1 MTLRYYQQEA
11 KDQIINELSINSKC
25 LVKMF
30 CGSGKSLIMQNIV
43 EHYNENLSVFVFP
56 SLSLLEQFHND
67 YLINSTNV
75 LKISSA
81 VGSTTNNT
89 SIIEFIENK
98 NKKIIYVTYQ
108 SFELLLKNLQNRKI
122 DVCCFDEAH
131 HAVGNVYQTLIFN
144 DDNLITKQIFFTA
157 TPKNANGIVM
167 YDKNDTSKSMCGK
180 LVYDYSYYRGM
191 NEGYLNPFDIE
202 VGLFTENTNKSIY
215 ESIAR
220 SILTTGNNRVLTF
233 HATVNSDANSSTKNF
248 VNEKLFI
255 KSFHSIVNTEF
266 ESKKGFYKKISMIG
280 LDATVS
286 MKNRKIILSKFKKNK
301 NIINDNNI
309 TILCSCETIGEG
321 VDTNDANMCVFVD
334 PKSSVVKIIQNI
346 GRIVRKQYGIDKP
359 KSTVLIPCWVDK
371 FKYEHCITK
380 EERDKVIREDMSK
393 DGNYIGVLN
402 VLSALHQEQE
412 DLFDDCDYLETDN
425 NDNNVGGKNEAKK
438 DTKEKVETNYKYK
451 RPKMLFQCN
460 SDLKVLWSIKELENV
475 EYCIKS
481 CLLECEFVNV
491 WWGNF
496 VKLNEFIDENEKT
509 PSCGSNDKNEN
520 FLAVWL
526 EHQNRNYKNRTKGMR
541 NDDQY
546 NIWSSFLEVYAEY
559 FDVWNR
565 NFDKLKEFLIENKT
579 PPLSGSTDEYEKS
592 LASWLCEQTYDYK
605 NMANGMSND
614 EQYNIWSN
622 FLKEYAEY
630 LDVWN
635 FNLNKLKVFINE
647 NNKLPS
653 PYSTNKYEKSLVS
666 WLCSQRQ
673 IQNYANIAKS
683 NDEQH
688 NIWSNF
694 LKEYAEYFDV
704 WHINFNELKVFMT
717 ENDKLPSPDSKNDYE
732 RTLAYWFLHQNQN
745 YEKRKHRMK
754 EDIPYNAWTL
764 FINTHVKNN
773 QIKPVKTMKL
783 VIRPKKNFE
792 YTVKKTMETPVIK
805 RIRIKSHMEILHQ
818 RYKTLS
824 SANLN
829 KEFTDNSNLWNE
841 YHDLSE
847 KNEESFPQEG
857 IPRNRII
864 NELEKLKTR
873 RTKTV
878 VDMGCGRAQISKHFT
893 DKNDTRFQFI
903 NYDHVSCNETVISC
917 DISNTPQENDS
928 VEIVILS
935 LALWG
940 SNCKSYIAEA
950 HRILES
956 NGLLYIIEAT
966 KRWSEEDENHNLI
979 QGEEGGKLKK
989 VLIENNFQVSE
1000 SKIEKF
1006 SLFICNKRQ
1015 II

>member
-1 MTLRYYQQEA
+1 MSLRYYQQEA
-11 KDQIINELSINSKC
+11 KDEIIKELSINSKC

-30 CGSGKSLIMQNIV
+30 CGSGKSLIMKNIV

-56 SLSLLEQFHND
+56 SLSLLEQFHSD
-67 YLINSTNV
+67 YFRNSTNV
-75 LKISSA
+75 LMISSA
-81 VGSTTNNT
+81 VGSTTNNI

-98 NKKIIYVTYQ
+98 NKKIICVTYQ
-108 SFELLLKNLQNRKI
+108 SFELLLKNLQNNKI

-157 TPKNANGIVM
+157 TPKNTNGIVM

-220 SILTTGNNRVLTF
+220 SILNTGNNRVLTF

-248 VNEKLFI
+248 VNEKLF
-255 KSFHSIVNTEF
+255 KESFDFIVNTEF

-286 MKNRKIILSKFKKNK
+286 MKNRKKILSKFKKNII
-301 NIINDNNI
+301 NINDNDI

-346 GRIVRKQYGIDKP
+346 GRIVRKQYGINKP

-371 FKYEHCITK
+371 FKYENCITK

-412 DLFDDCDYLETDN
+412 DLFDECDYFETEIETSFSNCVDK
-425 NDNNVGGKNEAKK
+425 NVGVKNGDKK
-438 DTKEKVETNYKYK
+438 DTEEQIETNDKYK

-491 WWGNF
+491 WGGNF

-509 PSCGSNDKNEN
+509 PSCDSIDKHEK
-520 FLAVWL
+520 FLATWL
-526 EHQNRNYKNRTKGMR
+526 EHQNHNYKNRTKGMLH
-541 NDDQY
+541 DDQY
-546 NIWSSFLEVYAEY
+546 NIWSGFLEVYAEY
-559 FDVWNR
+559 FDVWNS
-565 NFDKLKEFLIENKT
+565 NFNKLKAFLNENKEL
-579 PPLSGSTDEYEKS
+579 PLSGSTNEYEKS
-592 LASWLCEQTYDYK
+592 LASWLSNQTYDYK
-605 NMANGMSND
+605 NTTMSN
-614 EQYNIWSN
+614 EEHYTIWSN
-622 FLKEYAEY
+622 FLWEYA
-630 LDVWN
+630 D
-635 FNLNKLKVFINE
+635 
-647 NNKLPS
+647 
-653 PYSTNKYEKSLVS
+653 
-666 WLCSQRQ
+666 
-673 IQNYANIAKS
+673 
-683 NDEQH
+683 
-688 NIWSNF
+688 
-694 LKEYAEYFDV
+694 YFDV
-704 WHINFNELKVFMT
+704 WISNFNKLKAFLN
-717 ENDKLPSPDSKNDYE
+717 ENKKFPLSVSTNEYE
-732 RTLAYWFLHQNQN
+732 KTLALWARHQNQN
-745 YEKRKHRMK
+745 YKNRTHRMND
-754 EDIPYNAWTL
+754 DIPYNAWTL
-764 FINTHVKNN
+764 FCDTHVKNN
-773 QIKPVKTMKL
+773 QIKPVKTMEL
-783 VIRPKKNFE
+783 VKPSRPKKNFE
-792 YTVKKTMETPVIK
+792 YTVKKTTDTPEIK
-805 RIRIKSHMEILHQ
+805 KIRIKSQMEVLHQ

-824 SANLN
+824 STNLN
-829 KEFTDNSNLWNE
+829 KEFSDNSNLWNE

-847 KNEESFPQEG
+847 KNEESFPKEG

-864 NELEKLKTR
+864 NELEKLKAR

-903 NYDHVSCNETVISC
+903 NYDHVSSNESVISC
-917 DISNTPQENDS
+917 DISNTPLENDS

-935 LALWG
+935 LAMWG
-940 SNCKSYIAEA
+940 SNCKSYITEA

-979 QGEEGGKLKK
+979 QGEEGGKLKN
-989 VLIENNFQVSE
+989 VLIENHFQVSE

-1006 SLFICNKRQ
+1006 SLFVCNKRQ